1 MSPPPQHSSCL
12 FQTHQDY
19 YNISVVPVIT
29 GNLGTALATASWRI
43 ATSFAD
49 NCVCRSKSGPDEL
62 SIEP

>member
-1 MSPPPQHSSCL
+1 MYFQHSSCCL
-12 FQTHQDY
+12 IDFKPKDY

-49 NCVCRSKSGPDEL
+49 NCVCRSKSGPDKL